1 MRTNLR
7 ILLKK
12 KKKSL
17 VILIILK
24 EGISIV
30 YHEITLH
37 MPPIPTT
44 FCFLRDPIPTTY
56 TCLIL

>member
-7 ILLKK
+7 ILLKMEK

-24 EGISIV
+24 EGISII

-37 MPPIPTT
+37 MPPIPTN
-44 FCFLRDPIPTTY
+44 Y
-56 TCLIL
+56 TCLIV

>member
-7 ILLKK
+7 ILLKMEKK

-24 EGISIV
+24 EGISII

-37 MPPIPTT
+37 MPPIPTN
-44 FCFLRDPIPTTY
+44 Y
-56 TCLIL
+56 TCLIV